1 MLFDRFDHVL
11 GASRSEPAVRS
22 QQWAD
27 RPLVKSDD
35 RDQHARQY
43 ASKHRK
49 LLIGLR
55 SGRRGDLRA
64 NPD

>member
-1 MLFDRFDHVL
+1 MLLDRFNHVL
-11 GASRSEPAVRS
+11 GACRSESAVRS

-35 RDQHARQY
+35 RDQQARQH
-43 ASKHRK
+43 ASNHGK